1 MVSDAF
7 APGHVLVVLVVA
19 LIILGPTE
27 IPKAVRAVARV
38 RREIAQLRAR
48 LDDGLHSLLDVDEPD
63 LGGHLAEVDST

>member
-19 LIILGPTE
+19 LIVLGPTE
-27 IPKAVRAVARV
+27 IPKAVRAVVRV
-38 RREIAQLRAR
+38 RREIAQLRTR